1 MAGGKTKGHI
11 HRIVY
16 PPGYRIKSKHDL
28 EGVRAHIAAKK
39 GAQTSSFNLP
49 LTPLIDLMS
58 ILVIYLLMNFSATG
72 EIFFIN
78 KDSVVLPNA
87 LHARPLESQ
96 ALISILKDRVV
107 FEAMQAGGKTIQFEE
122 TDLELPQL
130 RARLQQLKLIEQQ
143 IHPDKPF
150 KGKVNIQA
158 DRDLPLEMI
167 KRTMTVLISEGWTG
181 INFATM
187 QMSGTPREP
196 AANSSN

>member
-1 MAGGKTKGHI
+1 MAGGRIKGHM
-11 HRIVY
+11 HRTVY
-16 PPGYRIKSKHDL
+16 PPGYRIKSKYDL
-28 EGVRAHIAAKK
+28 SGFRSYIEAKK
-39 GAQTSSFNLP
+39 TGAATSFNLP

-78 KDSVVLPNA
+78 KDQVVLPNA
-87 LHARPLESQ
+87 LHARPLESL
-96 ALISILKDRVV
+96 ALISILKDRVI
-107 FEAMQAGGKTIQFEE
+107 FEAQQLGGSPIQFEE

-130 RARLQQLKLIEQQ
+130 RARLQQLRVLEQQ

-150 KGKVNIQA
+150 KGLVNIQA
-158 DRDLPLEMI
+158 DQDLPLEMV

-187 QMSGTPREP
+187 QGVAMRNP
-196 AANSSN
+196 AQQKSE

>member
-1 MAGGKTKGHI
+1 M
-11 HRIVY
+11 HRTVY
-16 PPGYRIKSKHDL
+16 PPGYRVKSKYDL
-28 EGVRAHIAAKK
+28 EGFRAYVDGKKHAA
-39 GAQTSSFNLP
+39 GGSFALP

-78 KDSVVLPNA
+78 KDQVVLPNA
-87 LHARPLESQ
+87 LHARPLESL

-107 FEAMQAGGKTIQFEE
+107 FEAQQAGGKTIQFEE
-122 TDLELPQL
+122 SDLELPQL
-130 RARLQQLKLIEQQ
+130 RARLQQLKVLEQQ

-150 KGKVNIQA
+150 KGMANIQA
-158 DRDLPLEMI
+158 DQDLPLEMV

-187 QMSGTPREP
+187 QSGTVRKP
-196 AANSSN
+196 AEESP